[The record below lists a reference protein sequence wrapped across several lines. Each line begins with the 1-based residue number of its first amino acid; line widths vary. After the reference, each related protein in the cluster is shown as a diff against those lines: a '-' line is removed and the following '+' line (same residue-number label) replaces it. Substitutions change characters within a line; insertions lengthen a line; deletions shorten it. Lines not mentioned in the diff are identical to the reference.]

1 MEEREAKIMAE
12 IAEGNVSA
20 FGEIVELY
28 QKPLIN
34 FILRFI
40 GDKAIAEDIAQEV
53 FLKVFKA
60 ARDYRPKSKFK
71 TWLFTIASNLCLN
84 QIRDNKNRPQIIDTF
99 ELNEAGF
106 LAIAPESSC
115 PEKTFEGKELGEV
128 IRDAILNLPK
138 KQRIAL
144 LLQKHNGFSYNKI
157 SQIMECSVSA
167 VESLIQRARQN
178 LKKMLSPYL

>member
-1 MEEREAKIMAE
+1 MEEPEAKIMSE
-12 IAEGNVSA
+12 IAGGNISA
-20 FGEIVELY
+20 FKEIVDLY

-34 FILRFI
+34 FIARFL
-40 GDKAIAEDIAQEV
+40 GDKTTAEDIAQEV
-53 FLKVFKA
+53 FIKVFKA
-60 ARDYRPKSKFK
+60 AKDYRPKSKFK
-71 TWLFTIASNLCLN
+71 TWLFKITSNLCLN
-84 QIRDNKNRPQIIDTF
+84 QIRDNKNQPKIIDTF

-106 LAIAPESSC
+106 LAIAPESCC
-115 PEKTFEGKELGEV
+115 PEKTFEKKELGEV

-144 LLQKHNGFSYNKI
+144 LLQKHNGFSYNEI

-178 LKKMLSPYL
+178 LKKRLASYL